1 MKKNISHKKD
11 IKRKRYEKPS
21 IITYPEEAILD
32 LIGPANTADS
42 PDFHLPHGHAWG
54 WRHGKGHN
62 K

>member
-32 LIGPANTADS
+32 LIGPANTAGS
-42 PDFHLPHGHAWG
+42 PDFHSPHGHAWG